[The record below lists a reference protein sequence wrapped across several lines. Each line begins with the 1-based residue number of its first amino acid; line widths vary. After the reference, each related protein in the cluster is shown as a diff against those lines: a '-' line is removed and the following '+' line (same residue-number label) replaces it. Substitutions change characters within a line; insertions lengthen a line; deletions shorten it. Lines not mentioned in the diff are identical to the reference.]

1 MSFALHCYL
10 TAAFMTLLA
19 CPPQAA
25 QGDFLSEPF
34 SAWTKAEVT
43 RLLNDSPWAK
53 TQEVKVRPRRQVRSV
68 AGQVEST
75 STADRQAALGGAED
89 ARDYRFTIRLRSALP
104 IRQAI
109 ARLVQLDAKY
119 DQMSAAEKKALD
131 VQTRALLECPECRDD
146 YIVSVGF
153 GSTNSQG
160 TDLIYEWFRGQTI
173 QSLTGY
179 IYLANDRGSRRDL
192 NGFISPKV
200 PGDEAFFFFHRRD
213 QQGRL
218 LLLPADKR
226 LLCRMS
232 DINWNAVTKFTL
244 DVKRMNV
251 HGTIEF

>member
-89 ARDYRFTIRLRSALP
+89 ARDRRELEHGAPAQSACGRGGFVQWPEGSCPLTTTPFAFTVAGYW
-104 IRQAI
+104 
-109 ARLVQLDAKY
+109 AR
-119 DQMSAAEKKALD
+119 
-131 VQTRALLECPECRDD
+131 P
-146 YIVSVGF
+146 
-153 GSTNSQG
+153 
-160 TDLIYEWFRGQTI
+160 
-173 QSLTGY
+173 
-179 IYLANDRGSRRDL
+179 
-192 NGFISPKV
+192 
-200 PGDEAFFFFHRRD
+200 
-213 QQGRL
+213 
-218 LLLPADKR
+218 
-226 LLCRMS
+226 
-232 DINWNAVTKFTL
+232 
-244 DVKRMNV
+244 
-251 HGTIEF
+251 

>member
-10 TAAFMTLLA
+10 TAAFITLLA

-25 QGDFLSEPF
+25 QGDFLNEPF
-34 SAWTKAEVT
+34 STWTKAEVT

-68 AGQVEST
+68 AGQVETT

-89 ARDYRFTIRLRSALP
+89 ARDYRFTIRLRSAMP

-131 VQTRALLECPECRDD
+131 VQTRALLECPECRND

-200 PGDEAFFFFHRRD
+200 PATRPFSFFRGATNRGGCF
-213 QQGRL
+213 
-218 LLLPADKR
+218 
-226 LLCRMS
+226 CRQMTN
-232 DINWNAVTKFTL
+232 DCCF
-244 DVKRMNV
+244 
-251 HGTIEF
+251 G